1 MLRTGLVID
10 MISLIMSVA
19 VSNIPLHEIEII
31 NLLLNAEIDRNYH
44 AVYQLPCN

>member
-1 MLRTGLVID
+1 MLNTGLVID
-10 MISLIMSVA
+10 MISLASVA

>member
-10 MISLIMSVA
+10 MISLTSVA
-19 VSNIPLHEIEII
+19 ASNIPLHEKEII

-44 AVYQLPCN
+44 AVYELPCN

>member
-10 MISLIMSVA
+10 MISLTSVA

-44 AVYQLPCN
+44 AVYKLPCN